1 MPLEITTRTI
11 AKNEMKPTT
20 DREVP
25 GLSVNLPYVPI
36 YQSGYGR
43 MDAST
48 PAEGLATSRVAS
60 CIAVVLHSPTTG
72 RTVLTHSPNFM
83 IISAS
88 FTPIVDW
95 VTGGDGKTDWSEL
108 ERQAWLRGVGVK
120 ARGIKLEAVVLRGND
135 YASARAATYG
145 HEEWMLDFRLF
156 LSSAAASR
164 SLVVAGCVDAGEFLR
179 CGAVL
184 VDKVTARIT
193 YLTLEGG
200 REGWIDVQNTGLAN
214 QYTLAQQLQDIF
226 VANVLNERQPM
237 ESPELHLQYDR
248 SSYNGRTIPLPD
260 EARLLLRLKPATADA
275 QSRLLRRLKVSNDW
289 IQGRGIHGATKGIFI
304 STLGCGR
311 PCELCGDIG
320 HSTCSLCKGA
330 WYCGK
335 QHQTDDWKAHKVWCK
350 AHREPQW
357 LQDVVEY
364 HK

>member
-25 GLSVNLPYVPI
+25 GLSVDLPYVPI
-36 YQSGYGR
+36 YQGGYGR
-43 MDAST
+43 MDSST
-48 PAEGLATSRVAS
+48 PAEGLATSRVHS
-60 CIAVVLHSPTTG
+60 CIAVALHSPTTG
-72 RTVLTHSPNFM
+72 RTVLTHSFNFLT
-83 IISAS
+83 IPVS

-108 ERQAWLRGVGVK
+108 ERQAWLRGAGVK
-120 ARGIKLEAVVLRGND
+120 TRGIKLEAIVLRGRD
-135 YASARAATYG
+135 HASGTYFG
-145 HEEWMLDFRLF
+145 HDGWMKDFRLF
-156 LSSAAASR
+156 LSSAAAFR
-164 SLVVAGCVDAGEFLR
+164 SLVVAGCVDAGEFLK

-193 YLTLEGG
+193 YLALEGG
-200 REGWIDVQNTGLAN
+200 REGWIDVQNTRLSN
-214 QYTLAQQLQDIF
+214 QYTPAQQAQDSF
-226 VANVLNERQPM
+226 VANILPERQPID
-237 ESPELHLQYDR
+237 SAELHLQYDR
-248 SSYNGRTIPLPD
+248 SLYGRAMSLPD
-260 EARLLLRLKPATADA
+260 EARQLLRLKPATAEA
-275 QSRLLRRLKVSNDW
+275 QSRLLSRLNVSRDW
-289 IQGRGIHGATKGIFI
+289 IQGHGANEEGSAKKAFG
-304 STLGCGR
+304 STLRCGR

-320 HSTCSLCKGA
+320 RSICSFCKGA
-330 WYCGK
+330 WYCGQ